1 MSVYEIQSDINSLNS
16 QIRGLGNS
24 RTNYQN
30 MNNQINQAITELS
43 TAYNYIVNARK
54 RLSEN
59 YSSEAANKKVEELR
73 GVADDI
79 NALIS
84 KLRDQI
90 LAESNRKITSI
101 GNQIQG
107 KQNEVLRKN
116 IELQEERNKN

>member
-1 MSVYEIQSDINSLNS
+1 MSVYEIQSDINNLNS

-43 TAYNYIVNARK
+43 TAYNYIVNARNQ
-54 RLSEN
+54 LSEN
-59 YSSEAANKKVEELR
+59 YSSDVANKKVEELR
-73 GVADDI
+73 VVADDI

-90 LAESNRKITSI
+90 LAESNRKIKSI

-116 IELQEERNKN
+116 IELQEEKNKN

>member
-24 RTNYQN
+24 RTKYQN

-43 TAYNYIVNARK
+43 TAYNYIVNARNQ
-54 RLSEN
+54 LPQN

-73 GVADDI
+73 VAADDI

-90 LAESNRKITSI
+90 LAESNRRITSI

-107 KQNEVLRKN
+107 KQDEVLRKN
-116 IELQEERNKN
+116 RELQEEKNKN

>member
-1 MSVYEIQSDINSLNS
+1 MSVYEIQSDINNLNS

-24 RTNYQN
+24 ITNYQN

-43 TAYNYIVNARK
+43 TAYNYIVNARNQ
-54 RLSEN
+54 LSEN
-59 YSSEAANKKVEELR
+59 YSSDVANKKVEELR
-73 GVADDI
+73 VVADDI

-84 KLRDQI
+84 KLRNQI

-116 IELQEERNKN
+116 IELQEEKNKN

>member
-43 TAYNYIVNARK
+43 TAYNYIVNARNQ
-54 RLSEN
+54 LSQN

-73 GVADDI
+73 VAADDI

-90 LAESNRKITSI
+90 LAESNRRITSI

-107 KQNEVLRKN
+107 KQDEVLRKN
-116 IELQEERNKN
+116 RELQEEKNKN

>member
-1 MSVYEIQSDINSLNS
+1 MSVYEIKSDINNLNS

-24 RTNYQN
+24 ITNYQN

-43 TAYNYIVNARK
+43 TAYNYIVNARNQ
-54 RLSEN
+54 LSEN
-59 YSSEAANKKVEELR
+59 YSSEVANKKVEELR
-73 GVADDI
+73 VVADDI

-116 IELQEERNKN
+116 IELQEEKNKN

>member
-1 MSVYEIQSDINSLNS
+1 MSVYEIQSDINNLNS

-43 TAYNYIVNARK
+43 TAYNYIVNARNQ
-54 RLSEN
+54 LSEN
-59 YSSEAANKKVEELR
+59 YSSDVANKKVEELR
-73 GVADDI
+73 VVADDI

-116 IELQEERNKN
+116 IELQEEKNKN

>member
-43 TAYNYIVNARK
+43 TAYNYIVNARNQ
-54 RLSEN
+54 LSQN
-59 YSSEAANKKVEELR
+59 YSSEEANKKVEELR
-73 GVADDI
+73 VAADDI

-90 LAESNRKITSI
+90 LAESNRRITSI

-107 KQNEVLRKN
+107 KQDEVLRKN
-116 IELQEERNKN
+116 RELQEEKNKN

>member
-1 MSVYEIQSDINSLNS
+1 LSVYEIQSDINNLNS

-43 TAYNYIVNARK
+43 TAYNYIVNARNQ
-54 RLSEN
+54 LSEN
-59 YSSEAANKKVEELR
+59 YSSDVANKKVEELR
-73 GVADDI
+73 VVADDI

-90 LAESNRKITSI
+90 LAESNRKIISI

-116 IELQEERNKN
+116 IELQEEKNKN

>member
-1 MSVYEIQSDINSLNS
+1 MSVYEIQSDINNLNS

-43 TAYNYIVNARK
+43 TAYNYIVNARNQ
-54 RLSEN
+54 LSEN
-59 YSSEAANKKVEELR
+59 YSSDVANKKVEELR
-73 GVADDI
+73 VVADDI

-90 LAESNRKITSI
+90 LAESNRKIISI

-116 IELQEERNKN
+116 IELQEEKNKN

>member
-1 MSVYEIQSDINSLNS
+1 
-16 QIRGLGNS
+16 
-24 RTNYQN
+24 

-43 TAYNYIVNARK
+43 TAYNYIVNARNQ
-54 RLSEN
+54 LSQN

-73 GVADDI
+73 VAADDI

-90 LAESNRKITSI
+90 LAESNRRITSI

-107 KQNEVLRKN
+107 KQDEVLRKN
-116 IELQEERNKN
+116 RELQEEKNKN

>member
-1 MSVYEIQSDINSLNS
+1 MSVTEIQNNINGLNN
-16 QIRGLGNS
+16 QIRSLGNS

-43 TAYNYIVNARK
+43 TAYNYIVNARNQ
-54 RLSEN
+54 LSEN
-59 YSSEAANKKVEELR
+59 YSSEVANKKVEELR
-73 GVADDI
+73 VVADDI

-116 IELQEERNKN
+116 IELQEEKNKN

>member
-1 MSVYEIQSDINSLNS
+1 MSVYEIQSDINNLNS

-43 TAYNYIVNARK
+43 TAYNYIVNARNQ
-54 RLSEN
+54 LSEN
-59 YSSEAANKKVEELR
+59 YSSDVANKKVEELR
-73 GVADDI
+73 VVADDI

-84 KLRDQI
+84 KLRNQI

-116 IELQEERNKN
+116 IELQEEKNKN

>member
-43 TAYNYIVNARK
+43 TSYNYIVNAK
-54 RLSEN
+54 NQLSQN

-73 GVADDI
+73 VAADDI
-79 NALIS
+79 NSLIS

-90 LAESNRKITSI
+90 LAESNRRISAI

-116 IELQEERNKN
+116 RELQEERNKN

>member
-43 TAYNYIVNARK
+43 TAYNYIVNARNQ
-54 RLSEN
+54 LPQN

-73 GVADDI
+73 VAADDI

-90 LAESNRKITSI
+90 LAESNRRITSI

-107 KQNEVLRKN
+107 KQDEVLRKN
-116 IELQEERNKN
+116 RELQEEKNKN

>member
-1 MSVYEIQSDINSLNS
+1 MSVYEIQSDINNLNS

-43 TAYNYIVNARK
+43 TAYSYIVNARNQ
-54 RLSEN
+54 LSEN
-59 YSSEAANKKVEELR
+59 YSSDVANKKVEELR
-73 GVADDI
+73 VVADDI

-116 IELQEERNKN
+116 IELQEEKNKN

>member
-43 TAYNYIVNARK
+43 TAYNYIVNARNQ
-54 RLSEN
+54 LSQN

-73 GVADDI
+73 VVADDI

-90 LAESNRKITSI
+90 LAESNRRITSI

-107 KQNEVLRKN
+107 KQDEVLRKN
-116 IELQEERNKN
+116 RELQEEKNKN

>member
-1 MSVYEIQSDINSLNS
+1 MSVYEIQSDINNLNS

-24 RTNYQN
+24 ITNYQN

-43 TAYNYIVNARK
+43 TAYNYIVNARNQ
-54 RLSEN
+54 LSEN
-59 YSSEAANKKVEELR
+59 YSSEVANKKVEELR
-73 GVADDI
+73 VVADDI

-116 IELQEERNKN
+116 IELQEEKNKN